1 VFFVRRTARPLRMTL
16 SVSVDDKELAR
27 TAFTRTFVDPGVSET
42 SMTAADG
49 LVGTLFRPDVAEPAP
64 AVVVIGGSDGG
75 RYDNAAALLASNG
88 FAALSLAYF
97 GVEDTPSHLHR
108 IELRTFETVLDWL
121 ASQPGVDG
129 DRLAVIGLSRGGEL
143 ALQLASLYPQ
153 IRAVVAGAPSSVRQA
168 GLTSSYTDFT
178 QPAWVLDGE
187 PLPFVPGKGGPR
199 DFFSFVTGMI
209 RRRPMGQVDMFRRL
223 LHGDQD
229 VVRRASIEVE
239 RIAGRILLV
248 SGVDD
253 QLWPSAEYSE
263 LIVRRL
269 REHGRDARHLSY
281 PDAGHFV
288 CFPYGLPDIPPFTQ
302 LALGPTTTDFGGTP
316 AANAAAARQS
326 WPEILAFLADV

>member
-1 VFFVRRTARPLRMTL
+1 M
-16 SVSVDDKELAR
+16 DDKELAR
-27 TAFTRTFVDPGVSET
+27 TAFTRTFIDSGVSET
-42 SMTAADG
+42 SMPAGDG
-49 LVGTLFRPDVAEPAP
+49 LVGTLFRPDGAEPVP

-121 ASQPGVDG
+121 AAQPGVDG
-129 DRLAVIGLSRGGEL
+129 DRLSVIGLSRGGEL
-143 ALQLASLYPQ
+143 ALQLAALYPQ
-153 IRAVVAGAPSSVRQA
+153 LRAVVAAAPGSVRQA
-168 GLTSSYTDFT
+168 GLTGSYTDFS

-187 PLPFVPGKGGPR
+187 PLPFVPNKHSPR
-199 DFFSFVTGMI
+199 GFFDFMVPLI
-209 RRRPMGQVDMFRRL
+209 LRRPMRQVDMFRRL

-229 VVRRASIEVE
+229 VVQRASIEVE

-253 QLWPSAEYSE
+253 QLWPSAEYAE
-263 LIVRRL
+263 LVVRRL
-269 REHGRDARHLSY
+269 REHGREVRHLSY
-281 PDAGHFV
+281 PDVGHFV
-288 CFPYGLPDIPPFTQ
+288 CFPYGLPSMPPHIRQ
-302 LALGPTTTDFGGTP
+302 SVGPGMTFDFGGTP

>member
-1 VFFVRRTARPLRMTL
+1 VFFMGRGLESLSMTL
-16 SVSVDDKELAR
+16 SVSVDGSELAS
-27 TAFTRTFVDPGVSET
+27 TAFTRTYADPGLSET
-42 SMTAADG
+42 SFEDRG
-49 LVGTLFRPDVAEPAP
+49 ILFRPDGSEPLP
-64 AVVVIGGSDGG
+64 GVLVLGGSDGA
-75 RYDNAAALLASNG
+75 RHDHAAALLASHG

-97 GVEDTPSHLHR
+97 GTEGTPSHLHR

-121 ASQPGVDG
+121 AAQPGIDG

-143 ALQLASLYPQ
+143 ALQLAALYPRL
-153 IRAVVAGAPSSVRQA
+153 RAVVAGAPSSVRQA

-187 PLPFVPGKGGPR
+187 PLPFVPGKNGPR
-199 DFFSFVTGMI
+199 EFFSFVTGMI
-209 RRRPMGQVDMFRRL
+209 RRRPMAQVDMFRRL

-239 RIAGRILLV
+239 NIAGRILLV

-253 QLWPSAEYSE
+253 QLWPSAEYCE
-263 LIVRRL
+263 LIIKRL
-269 REHGRDARHLSY
+269 RAHGREARRLSY

-288 CFPYGLPDIPPFTQ
+288 CFPYGLPSMPPFVR
-302 LALGPTTTDFGGTP
+302 LALGPITMDFGGTP